1 MKVATAGWSVGA
13 LALMLLPTVAH
24 ACAGCSNPNLPSPAG
39 PSGPLASGR
48 LQLGASV
55 VATTMKVVHDEYCPD
70 IGPICAVRNEPPQ
83 LHDQRFST
91 GELRLFGAYAFT
103 ERWSLELQVSFRVLS
118 TDITFRRLDGTAFEP
133 DYENIHHRD
142 ETLYGLG
149 DPWLLARAALLLG
162 PVSLQGRA
170 GVGLPVGETREN
182 PFALARAGKSHQ
194 HIQFGAGTVF
204 PVVGV
209 DASVPVGPVAV
220 QARAQAVL
228 YVAENTEGFQAGNVY
243 SGGLGVEGR
252 PLERLSVGGGP
263 EVQVERPE
271 RWDGQLEEEGNL
283 GRWELRLGARIG
295 YDLGGTTLGAS
306 VSVPLYIH
314 LTESSHRHAPEG
326 ADGEAGQLEY
336 PLLVGLSVT
345 TSLQTN

>member
-1 MKVATAGWSVGA
+1 VKRAATSWGVAALILGLGPSTAQ
-13 LALMLLPTVAH
+13 
-24 ACAGCSNPNLPSPAG
+24 ACAGCSNPNLPSPTG

-48 LQLGASV
+48 LQLGAGL
-55 VATTMKVVHDEYCPD
+55 VATSMKVVHDEYCPD
-70 IGPICAVRNEPPQ
+70 IGPICAVRDEPPQ
-83 LHDQRFST
+83 LHDQRFYT
-91 GELRLFGAYAFT
+91 GELRVFGAYGFT
-103 ERWSLELQVSFRVLS
+103 ERWSLELQVPFRVLS

-149 DPWLLARAALLLG
+149 DPWLLARGAFDLG
-162 PVSLQGRA
+162 GVLLQGRA

-194 HIQFGAGTVF
+194 HIQFGVGTFF
-204 PVVGV
+204 PVVGL
-209 DASVPVGPVAV
+209 DASLPVGPVAL
-220 QARAQAVL
+220 QARAQAVVH
-228 YVAENTEGFQAGNVY
+228 VAENAEGFQPGNVY
-243 SGGLGVEGR
+243 SGGLGLEGR

-283 GRWELRLGARIG
+283 GRWELRLGARVG
-295 YDLGGTTLGAS
+295 YDLGGTTLAGS
-306 VSVPLYIH
+306 VSVPLHIH
-314 LTESSHRHAPEG
+314 LTESSHRHGPEG

-345 TSLQTN
+345 TSLPLN